1 MDFQHFGYI
10 FTLKCVLKAKCLLD
24 IICSMS
30 KKKREKQNPGQV
42 IFPVNHPNPPEQHE
56 VDVAHIL
63 ARHYRTTV
71 EFLMPIDD
79 YKRKSADIVMLNVE
93 WEIKCPNGKSKSTIR
108 NQFRR
113 ASGQSKNIIID
124 MRRTKLKHDSIEK
137 AVMHELFNRPYI
149 KKVILIDKSEK
160 IIEIQN

>member
-1 MDFQHFGYI
+1 VDFQHFGYI

-30 KKKREKQNPGQV
+30 KKKRKQQNPGQV
-42 IFPVNHPNPPEQHE
+42 IFPVNHTNPPEQHE

-71 EFLMPIDD
+71 EFLVPIDD
-79 YKRKSADIVMLNVE
+79 YKRKSADIVMSGVA
-93 WEIKCPNGKSKSTIR
+93 WEIKCPTGNSRATIG

-113 ASGQSKNIIID
+113 ANRQSKNIIID
-124 MRRTKLKHDSIEK
+124 TRRTKLMFDEIEK
-137 AVMHELFNRPYI
+137 TVHQEMKKRPSI
-149 KKVILIDKSEK
+149 KKVIIIDKFEK
-160 IIEIQN
+160 IVEIWK